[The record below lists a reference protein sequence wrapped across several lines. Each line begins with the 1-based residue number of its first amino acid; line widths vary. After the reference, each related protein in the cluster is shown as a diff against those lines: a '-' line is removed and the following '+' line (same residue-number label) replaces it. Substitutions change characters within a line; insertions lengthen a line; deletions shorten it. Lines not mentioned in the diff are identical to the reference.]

1 MVRHDTLEFW
11 SDDSG
16 NQEALNDCLDFLTR
30 QRESA
35 VLGRRQVLM
44 ILAEPGCGATAFA
57 RQLNFRLGQ
66 RGQRVLLMNKVS
78 VLDPGRFK
86 SNLDVSLQIHEISKK
101 AGSTSASLH
110 RLQRA
115 VLEARH
121 YDTFIVHD
129 LENYGSDEVD
139 QLTNAAAIVELIRG
153 SPEARFVLLGAPCAA
168 EWMKVALR
176 DANIESRTLHL
187 LPMPAD
193 ARFGHFITSLALRLQ
208 PPCPVKRIDEID
220 VAAVHATSKGRVG
233 HAVMTLMEQIVDL
246 STETSTKHHVAHQ
259 HHYVAEIASEIYP
272 TWVETYEE
280 DESVSRDHGNA
291 VGLTGSGKQA
301 PVIASKPFLTDLRHS
316 FPAIDNESFS
326 SWVAR
331 LSMVVTHSSEYML
344 VEELIEF
351 CSKGGADPDMQFGN
365 LELLRSLSVADRLY
379 ISEQFRTAVAE
390 MIPYR
395 QALNYCPVCFTSD
408 LAAGVSP
415 AWRLEWRQAR
425 RCVCLRHDAPVML
438 ERLGT
443 SGFTLLDKAWR
454 AFAEYIDSPA
464 SRLTTKFPLQHS
476 SSNQAEKDSDRL
488 VALTAKVQSWF
499 KGLSATTS
507 PSADAAE
514 FLLACWLQD
523 SSETGAQGFARSYF
537 FSHTSKPISATK
549 RQQGKLSAQLM
560 PDSSR
565 PRDVAVAYWM
575 LGIAFNVIDSL
586 DAEFIRDTTR
596 PYSIPFPVCRDEV
609 GLLGLLA
616 LNKRQKKCYLAL
628 AEIRL
633 SEQEFESVAWA
644 LKIKPRRKRRY

>member
-11 SDDSG
+11 SDKSG
-16 NQEALNDCLDFLTR
+16 NQEALNDCLEFLTR
-30 QRESA
+30 QREPA
-35 VLGRRQVLM
+35 PLGRPEVM
-44 ILAEPGCGATAFA
+44 MVLAEPGCGATAFA
-57 RQLNFRLGQ
+57 RQLNFRLRE
-66 RGQRVLLMNKVS
+66 RGQRVLLMDKVS
-78 VLDPGRFK
+78 VRDPGRFK
-86 SNLDVSLQIHEISKK
+86 SNLDVSLQIHEISKR
-101 AGSTSASLH
+101 AGSTSATLH

-121 YDTFIVHD
+121 YDAFIVHD

-139 QLTNAAAIVELIRG
+139 ESTNAAAIVELIRG
-153 SPEARFVLLGAPCAA
+153 NPEAGFVLLGVPYTAK
-168 EWMKVALR
+168 WMKVALR
-176 DANIESRTLHL
+176 DANIESRTLQL

-193 ARFGHFITSLALRLQ
+193 ERFVHFITSLALRVQ
-208 PPCPVKRIDEID
+208 PPCPLERIDEID
-220 VAAVHATSKGRVG
+220 VAAVHAMSKGKVG
-233 HAVMTLMEQIVDL
+233 QAVTTLMQQIADL
-246 STETSTKHHVAHQ
+246 STETSTKHQEHQ
-259 HHYVAEIASEIYP
+259 EHHEAYLHHYVAEVASEIS
-272 TWVETYEE
+272 TMWVEAYEE
-280 DESVSRDHGNA
+280 EESVSRDRGQA
-291 VGLTGSGKQA
+291 VGHTGSGKQT
-301 PVIASKPFLTDLRHS
+301 PVIASEPFSTDLRHS
-316 FPAIDNESFS
+316 FPAMDNESFS

-331 LSMVVTHSSEYML
+331 LSMVVTHSSECML
-344 VEELIEF
+344 VEELIQF
-351 CSKGGADPDMQFGN
+351 CSKGGTDPDMQFGN

-379 ISEQFRTAVAE
+379 ISEQFRTAVAD
-390 MIPYR
+390 MIPYQ
-395 QALNYCPVCFTSD
+395 QALNYCPGCFTSD

-425 RCVCLRHDAPVML
+425 RCVCLRHDTPVML
-438 ERLGT
+438 ERVGT

-454 AFAEYIDSPA
+454 AYAEYIDSPA

-499 KGLSATTS
+499 EGLSATTS

-537 FSHTSKPISATK
+537 FFRTSKPISATK

-575 LGIAFNVIDSL
+575 LGIAFNVIDSA
-586 DAEFIRDTTR
+586 DAQFIRDTTR
-596 PYSIPFPVCRDEV
+596 PYSIPFPVSLDEV

-628 AEIRL
+628 ARTRF
-633 SEQEFESVAWA
+633 SERDFESIAWA
-644 LKIKPRRKRRY
+644 L

>member
-1 MVRHDTLEFW
+1 
-11 SDDSG
+11 
-16 NQEALNDCLDFLTR
+16 
-30 QRESA
+30 
-35 VLGRRQVLM
+35 
-44 ILAEPGCGATAFA
+44 
-57 RQLNFRLGQ
+57 
-66 RGQRVLLMNKVS
+66 MNKVS

-86 SNLDVSLQIHEISKK
+86 SNLDVSLQINEISKK

-115 VLEARH
+115 VLKARH

-139 QLTNAAAIVELIRG
+139 ESINAAAIVELIRG
-153 SPEARFVLLGAPCAA
+153 SPEARFVLMGVPSKAG
-168 EWMKVALR
+168 WMKVALR

-208 PPCPVKRIDEID
+208 QPCSVERIDEID
-220 VAAVHATSKGRVG
+220 VAAVHAMSKGKVG
-233 HAVMTLMEQIVDL
+233 LAVTTLMQQIVDR
-246 STETSTKHHVAHQ
+246 STETSTDHIEHRKPHEAHQ
-259 HHYVAEIASEIYP
+259 HHYVAEVTSEIS
-272 TWVETYEE
+272 TMWVEAYQE
-280 DESVSRDHGNA
+280 DESVSRDHGEA
-291 VGLTGSGKQA
+291 VGNTGSGKHT
-301 PVIASKPFLTDLRHS
+301 PVIAAEPFMTDLRHS

-331 LSMVVTHSSEYML
+331 LSMVVTHSSEHML
-344 VEELIEF
+344 VEELIEL

-365 LELLRSLSVADRLY
+365 LDLLRSLSVADRLY
-379 ISEQFRTAVAE
+379 ISEHFRTSVAE
-390 MIPYR
+390 LIPYQ
-395 QALNYCPVCFTSD
+395 QALNYCPACFTCD

-425 RCVCLRHDAPVML
+425 RCVCLRHAAPVLL

-454 AFAEYIDSPA
+454 AYAEYIDSPA

-476 SSNQAEKDSDRL
+476 SSNQAGKDSDRL

-499 KGLSATTS
+499 EGLSATTS

-537 FSHTSKPISATK
+537 FSRPSKPISATK
-549 RQQGKLSAQLM
+549 RQQGKLSTQLK
-560 PDSSR
+560 PDSAR
-565 PRDVAVAYWM
+565 PRDVAVGYWM
-575 LGIAFNVIDSL
+575 LGIAFNVIGSA
-586 DAEFIRDTTR
+586 DALFIRGTTQ
-596 PYSIPFPVCRDEV
+596 PYSIPFPVSRDEV
-609 GLLGLLA
+609 GILGLLA
-616 LNKRQKKCYLAL
+616 ISKRQKRSYLAL
-628 AEIRL
+628 AKTRL
-633 SEQEFESVAWA
+633 CEHELKSIAWA
-644 LKIKPRRKRRY
+644 FTIKRQRKRRNRG

>member
-16 NQEALNDCLDFLTR
+16 NQEALNDCLVFLTR
-30 QRESA
+30 QREPG
-35 VLGRRQVLM
+35 VLGRREVLM

-57 RQLNFRLGQ
+57 RQLNFRLRE
-66 RGQRVLLMNKVS
+66 RGQRVLLIDKVS

-86 SNLDVSLQIHEISKK
+86 SNLDVSLQIHEISKR

-139 QLTNAAAIVELIRG
+139 ELTNAAAIVELIRR
-153 SPEARFVLLGAPCAA
+153 SPEAGFVLLGVPYKAQ
-168 EWMKVALR
+168 WMKVALR
-176 DANIESRTLHL
+176 DANVESRTLHL

-193 ARFGHFITSLALRLQ
+193 ARFCRFITSMALRLL
-208 PPCPVKRIDEID
+208 PPCPLERIDEID
-220 VAAVHATSKGRVG
+220 VAAVHATSKGKVG
-233 HAVMTLMEQIVDL
+233 HAVTTLMQQIVDL
-246 STETSTKHHVAHQ
+246 STETSIKHHVEHH
-259 HHYVAEIASEIYP
+259 HHYVAEVASEISP
-272 TWVETYEE
+272 MWGEAYEE
-280 DESVSRDHGNA
+280 DESVSRDRGDS
-291 VGLTGSGKQA
+291 VGHTGSGKQT
-301 PVIASKPFLTDLRHS
+301 PVIVSEPFLTDLRHS

-331 LSMVVTHSSEYML
+331 LSMAVTHSAEYML
-344 VEELIEF
+344 VEEFIEF
-351 CSKGGADPDMQFGN
+351 CTKGGADPDMQFGN

-379 ISEQFRTAVAE
+379 ISEQFRTAVAD

-395 QALNYCPVCFTSD
+395 HALNYCPRCFTSD

-438 ERLGT
+438 ERLAT
-443 SGFTLLDKAWR
+443 AGFTLLDKAWR

-464 SRLTTKFPLQHS
+464 SRLTTKFPLQNS

-488 VALTAKVQSWF
+488 VVLTAKVQSWF
-499 KGLSATTS
+499 EGLSATTS

-537 FSHTSKPISATK
+537 FSRTSKPISATK
-549 RQQGKLSAQLM
+549 RQQGKLSTQLM

-575 LGIAFNVIDSL
+575 LGIAFNVIDSA
-586 DAEFIRDTTR
+586 DAKFIRDTTR
-596 PYSIPFPVCRDEV
+596 PYSIPFPVSRGEV
-609 GLLGLLA
+609 SLLGLLA
-616 LNKRQKKCYLAL
+616 INNRQKKSYLAL
-628 AEIRL
+628 AKTRL
-633 SEQEFESVAWA
+633 SEQEFESIAWA
-644 LKIKPRRKRRY
+644 LEIKRRSKRRY